1 MTPREVADKLL
12 ASLPEFYLEAEAR
25 TGSCYLRC
33 KDPRVGSIRVANHPG
48 RFSYR
53 YQVHIDIGAVENRGR
68 RVKRYGFQELD
79 LLVSDVRR
87 EWHRR
92 MFKGLDRMK
101 EAERLAAWEQ
111 WRNSQRSSG
120 PNLNSSTRSRRRGSS
135 CS

>member
-1 MTPREVADKLL
+1 MTPREVADRLL

-33 KDPRVGSIRVANHPG
+33 KDPRVGSIRVADHPG

-53 YQVHIDIGAVENRGR
+53 YQVLIDIGAVENRGR

-101 EAERLAAWEQ
+101 EAERLAAWQQ
-111 WRNSQRSSG
+111 WHESQAPSVPTPKSSVA
-120 PNLNSSTRSRRRGSS
+120 TRR
-135 CS
+135 